1 MINKNFVFIL
11 EDRGVLY
18 ISGSDTNEFLQNLI
32 TNDIY
37 KVNNKNS
44 CYASLLTPQGKY
56 LYDFIVVKHKNGFF
70 LDCEKSISEELYK
83 KIISYKLRSKVE
95 ILNLSNEFV
104 VAAFSYSKFLEF
116 EGAQDLP
123 GFTTKY
129 REDPVFLDPRN
140 KELGGRLIIN
150 LEKLYLSLKKL
161 NLKSEDPDIYYDYS
175 FNLGIPQLQT
185 NLLKEKLFGIECNFE
200 ELNAID
206 FKKGCYIGQENTS
219 RIKLKNKLNK
229 RLLPFKILN
238 GSLSKDDNIKYNE
251 KEIGKALISKK
262 YNFGLVKLNNDIF
275 SFDKI
280 FKCGNAEI
288 KFFKPDWLNL

>member
-1 MINKNFVFIL
+1 MINKKFVFIL

-18 ISGSDTNEFLQNLI
+18 INGSDTNEFLQNLI

-37 KVNNKNS
+37 KVNDDNS
-44 CYASLLTPQGKY
+44 CYASLLTPQGKF
-56 LYDFIVVKHKNGFF
+56 LYDFIVVKHKHGFF
-70 LDCEKSISEELYK
+70 LDCEKRIAEELYK
-83 KIISYKLRSKVE
+83 KMISYKLRSKVE

-104 VAAFSYSKFLEF
+104 VATFSYSKFLEF
-116 EGAQDLP
+116 EGAQDLL

>member
-1 MINKNFVFIL
+1 MINEKFVFIL

-18 ISGSDTNEFLQNLI
+18 INGSDTNEFLQNLI

-37 KVNNKNS
+37 KVNDKNS

-70 LDCEKSISEELYK
+70 LDCEKSIAEELYK

-200 ELNAID
+200 ELNGID

-238 GSLSKDDNIKYNE
+238 GSISEDDSITYDDKQ
-251 KEIGKALISKK
+251 IGKVLLSNK

-275 SFDKI
+275 NFNKT
-280 FKCGNAEI
+280 FKCGKAEI
-288 KFFKPDWLNL
+288 KFFKPEWLNL

>member
-1 MINKNFVFIL
+1 MINEKFVFIL

-18 ISGSDTNEFLQNLI
+18 INGSDTNEFLQNLI

-70 LDCEKSISEELYK
+70 LDCEKSIAEELYK

-161 NLKSEDPDIYYDYS
+161 NLKSEDPEIYYDYS
-175 FNLGIPQLQT
+175 FNLGIPQLET

-238 GSLSKDDNIKYNE
+238 GSLSLDDNIKYNE

>member
-1 MINKNFVFIL
+1 MINENFVFIL

-18 ISGSDTNEFLQNLI
+18 ISGSDVNEFLQNLI

-37 KVNNKNS
+37 KVNDKNS
-44 CYASLLTPQGKY
+44 CYASLLTPQGKF

-83 KIISYKLRSKVE
+83 KIVSYKLRSKVDV
-95 ILNLSNEFV
+95 LNLSNEFV
-104 VAAFSYSKFLEF
+104 VATFSNSKFLKF
-116 EGAQDLP
+116 QGTKNLA

-161 NLKSEDPDIYYDYS
+161 NLKSENPEIYYDYS

-206 FKKGCYIGQENTS
+206 FKKGCYVGQENTS

-238 GSLSKDDNIKYNE
+238 GSLLDDDNITYNE
-251 KEIGKALISKK
+251 KEIGKTLISNK
-262 YNFGLVKLNNDIF
+262 YNFGLVKLNNNIF

-288 KFFKPDWLNL
+288 KFFKPEWLNL

>member
-1 MINKNFVFIL
+1 MINENFVFIL

-18 ISGSDTNEFLQNLI
+18 ISGSDVNEFLQNLI

-37 KVNNKNS
+37 KVNDKNS
-44 CYASLLTPQGKY
+44 CYASLLTPQGKF

-83 KIISYKLRSKVE
+83 KIVSYKLRSKVE
-95 ILNLSNEFV
+95 VLNLSNEFV
-104 VAAFSYSKFLEF
+104 VATFSNSKFLKF
-116 EGAQDLP
+116 QGTKNLA

-161 NLKSEDPDIYYDYS
+161 KLKSENPEIYYDFS

-219 RIKLKNKLNK
+219 RIKLKKKLNK

-238 GSLSKDDNIKYNE
+238 GSLSENDNITYNE
-251 KEIGKALISKK
+251 KEIGKALLSNK

-288 KFFKPDWLNL
+288 KFLKPDWLNL

>member
-1 MINKNFVFIL
+1 MINENFVFIL
-11 EDRGVLY
+11 EDRGILY

-37 KVNNKNS
+37 KVNDKNS
-44 CYASLLTPQGKY
+44 CYASLLTPQGKF

-70 LDCEKSISEELYK
+70 LDCEKSIAEELYK
-83 KIISYKLRSKVE
+83 KIISYKLRSKIE

-104 VAAFSYSKFLEF
+104 VATFSLYKFLEF
-116 EGAQDLP
+116 QGAKSLA

-161 NLKSEDPDIYYDYS
+161 NLKSGNPEIYYDYS

-219 RIKLKNKLNK
+219 RIKLKDKLNK

-238 GSLSKDDNIKYNE
+238 GSLSKDNNITYKK
-251 KEIGKALISKK
+251 KEIGRALISNK

-288 KFFKPDWLNL
+288 KFFKPEWLNL

>member
-1 MINKNFVFIL
+1 MINEKFVFIL

-18 ISGSDTNEFLQNLI
+18 INGSDTNEFLQNLI

-37 KVNNKNS
+37 KVNDDNS
-44 CYASLLTPQGKY
+44 CYASLLTPQGKF

-70 LDCEKSISEELYK
+70 LDCEKRIVEELYK
-83 KIISYKLRSKVE
+83 KMISYKLRSKVE

-104 VAAFSYSKFLEF
+104 VATFSHSKFLKF
-116 EGAQDLP
+116 QGAKNLA

-161 NLKSEDPDIYYDYS
+161 NLKSENPEVYYDYS
-175 FNLGIPQLQT
+175 FSLGIPQSQT

-229 RLLPFKILN
+229 RLLLFKILN
-238 GSLSKDDNIKYNE
+238 GSLSENDNITYNE
-251 KEIGKALISKK
+251 KEIGKALISNK
-262 YNFGLVKLNNDIF
+262 YSFGLVKLNNDIF

-288 KFFKPDWLNL
+288 KFFKPEWLNL

>member
-1 MINKNFVFIL
+1 MINENFVFIL
-11 EDRGVLY
+11 EDRGVLH
-18 ISGSDTNEFLQNLI
+18 ISGSDVNEFLQNLI

-37 KVNNKNS
+37 KVNDKNS
-44 CYASLLTPQGKY
+44 SYASLLTPQGKF

-70 LDCEKSISEELYK
+70 LDCEKSISEELFK
-83 KIISYKLRSKVE
+83 KIVSYKLRSKVE

-104 VAAFSYSKFLEF
+104 VAAFSNSKFLEF
-116 EGAQDLP
+116 QGAKNLA
-123 GFTTKY
+123 GFTIQY

-161 NLKSEDPDIYYDYS
+161 NLKSENPEIYYDYS

-219 RIKLKNKLNK
+219 RIKHKNKLNK

-238 GSLSKDDNIKYNE
+238 GSISEDDSITYDDKQ
-251 KEIGKALISKK
+251 IGKVLLSNK

-275 SFDKI
+275 NFNKT
-280 FKCGNAEI
+280 FKCGKAEI
-288 KFFKPDWLNL
+288 KFFKPEWLNL

>member
-1 MINKNFVFIL
+1 MINKKFVFIL

-18 ISGSDTNEFLQNLI
+18 INGSDTNEFLQNLI

-70 LDCEKSISEELYK
+70 LDCEKSIAEELYK

-116 EGAQDLP
+116 EGAQDLS

-161 NLKSEDPDIYYDYS
+161 NLKSEDPDIYYNYS

-238 GSLSKDDNIKYNE
+238 GSLSLDDNIKYNE

-262 YNFGLVKLNNDIF
+262 YNFGLVKLNNGIF

>member
-1 MINKNFVFIL
+1 MINQKFVFIL

-37 KVNNKNS
+37 KVNDKNT
-44 CYASLLTPQGKY
+44 CYASLLTPQGKF

-70 LDCEKSISEELYK
+70 LDCEKRIAEELYK
-83 KIISYKLRSKVE
+83 KMISYKLRSKVE

-104 VAAFSYSKFLEF
+104 VATFSHSKFLEF
-116 EGAQDLP
+116 QEAKSQA

-161 NLKSEDPDIYYDYS
+161 NLKSEDPEIYYDYS
-175 FNLGIPQLQT
+175 FKLGIPQLRT
-185 NLLKEKLFGIECNFE
+185 DLLKEKLFGIECNFE

-206 FKKGCYIGQENTS
+206 FKKGCYVGQENTS

-238 GSLSKDDNIKYNE
+238 GSLSEDDSIIYNGKNIG
-251 KEIGKALISKK
+251 ISLISNK

-288 KFFKPDWLNL
+288 KFFKPIWLNL

>member
-1 MINKNFVFIL
+1 MINENFVFIL

-18 ISGSDTNEFLQNLI
+18 ISGSDVNEFLQNLI

-37 KVNNKNS
+37 KVNDKNS
-44 CYASLLTPQGKY
+44 CYASLLTPQGKF

-83 KIISYKLRSKVE
+83 KIVSYKLRSKVE
-95 ILNLSNEFV
+95 VLNLSNEFV
-104 VAAFSYSKFLEF
+104 VATFSNSKFLKF
-116 EGAQDLP
+116 QGTKNLA

-161 NLKSEDPDIYYDYS
+161 KLKSENPEIYYDFS

-206 FKKGCYIGQENTS
+206 FKKGCYVGQENTS

-238 GSLSKDDNIKYNE
+238 GSLSKDEKITFEE
-251 KEIGKALISKK
+251 KEIGQTLMPNK

-275 SFDKI
+275 RFDRI

-288 KFFKPDWLNL
+288 KFFKPKWLNL

>member
-11 EDRGVLY
+11 EDRSVLY

-37 KVNNKNS
+37 KVNDKNS
-44 CYASLLTPQGKY
+44 SYASLLTPQGKF

-83 KIISYKLRSKVE
+83 KIVSYKLRSKVE

-104 VAAFSYSKFLEF
+104 VATFSNSKFLEF
-116 EGAQDLP
+116 QEAKNLA

-161 NLKSEDPDIYYDYS
+161 KLKPENPEIYYDFS

-219 RIKLKNKLNK
+219 RIKLKKKLNK

-238 GSLSKDDNIKYNE
+238 GSLSQNDNITYDD
-251 KEIGKALISKK
+251 KEIGRALLSNK

-288 KFFKPDWLNL
+288 KFFKPEWLNL

>member
-1 MINKNFVFIL
+1 MINEKFVFIL

-18 ISGSDTNEFLQNLI
+18 INGADTNEFLQNLI

-37 KVNNKNS
+37 KVNDKNS

-56 LYDFIVVKHKNGFF
+56 LYDFIIVKHKNGFF
-70 LDCEKSISEELYK
+70 LDCEKSIAEELFK

-238 GSLSKDDNIKYNE
+238 GSLSQNDYIKYNE

>member
-1 MINKNFVFIL
+1 MINEKFVFIL
-11 EDRGVLY
+11 EDRGILY

-37 KVNNKNS
+37 KVNDKNS

-56 LYDFIVVKHKNGFF
+56 LYDFIVVRHKNGFF
-70 LDCEKSISEELYK
+70 LDCEKSIAEELYK
-83 KIISYKLRSKVE
+83 KIISYKLRSKIE

-104 VAAFSYSKFLEF
+104 VATFSLSKFLEF
-116 EGAQDLP
+116 QGAKSLA

-161 NLKSEDPDIYYDYS
+161 NLKSENPEIYYDYS

-206 FKKGCYIGQENTS
+206 FKKGCYVGQENTS

-238 GSLSKDDNIKYNE
+238 GSLLDGDNITYNE
-251 KEIGKALISKK
+251 KEFGKTLISNK
-262 YNFGLVKLNNDIF
+262 YNFGLVKLNNNIF

-288 KFFKPDWLNL
+288 KFFKPEWLNL